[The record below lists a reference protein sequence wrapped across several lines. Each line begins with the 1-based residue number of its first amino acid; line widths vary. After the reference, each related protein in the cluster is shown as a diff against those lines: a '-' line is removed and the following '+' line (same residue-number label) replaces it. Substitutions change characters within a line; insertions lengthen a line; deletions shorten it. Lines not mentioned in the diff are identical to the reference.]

1 MFFFTKNNLADLV
14 FAPTLACWSFRY
26 YACLPPH
33 YSHSRFSRQDLLLS
47 RTMLTTLLVAYV
59 DPFACDWLGFATTDL
74 SHLDN
79 KYYII
84 FLVILQV
91 LNYLFA
97 LIL

>member
-1 MFFFTKNNLADLV
+1 MKFFDTRVPADLV

-33 YSHSRFSRQDLLLS
+33 YSHSRSSRQDLLLS
-47 RTMLTTLLVAYV
+47 RTMLTTLLVTYV

-74 SHLDN
+74 SYLDN
-79 KYYII
+79 RYYII
-84 FLVILQV
+84 FLVILQG

-97 LIL
+97 LKL